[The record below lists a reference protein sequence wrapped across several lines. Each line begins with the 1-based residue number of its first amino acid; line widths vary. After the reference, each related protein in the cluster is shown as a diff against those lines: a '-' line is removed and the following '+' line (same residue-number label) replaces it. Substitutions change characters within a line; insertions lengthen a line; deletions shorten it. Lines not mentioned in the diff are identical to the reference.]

1 MNSNEDKL
9 DRCTP
14 ACGCHGEINRRDL
27 LRLAGTGAVAW
38 SVSGLSAMAG
48 PFDDSDFE
56 KLVPRDKKLQ
66 PQWVKSL
73 FERGEPEV
81 YTGKDL
87 ELIGMPVGGLCA
99 GQLYLG
105 GDGKLWHWDIFN
117 LPISTGAEH
126 YANPLRPKTPLDQG
140 FGIRVNDTVRAL
152 DQQWIR

>member
-1 MNSNEDKL
+1 M
-9 DRCTP
+9 
-14 ACGCHGEINRRDL
+14 
-27 LRLAGTGAVAW
+27 
-38 SVSGLSAMAG
+38 
-48 PFDDSDFE
+48 
-56 KLVPRDKKLQ
+56 
-66 PQWVKSL
+66 

-126 YANPLRPKTPLDQG
+126 YANPLRPKAPLDQG

-152 DQQWIR
+152 DHSGFDKIQFCGEYPLARVEYRTSSCP